1 MHVRFLVLYTC
12 TLGSYAHTNSINTI
26 LHVCKIVHDE
36 ETGIYQITHASIK
49 PRQDFLYLKYSLF
62 SFSYKMKKSI
72 NILPDCNR
80 PIETNE
86 RLTVIWVYRSKA
98 RGNIH
103 LK

>member
-49 PRQDFLYLKYSLF
+49 LRQDFLYLKYSLF
-62 SFSYKMKKSI
+62 SFSYK
-72 NILPDCNR
+72 
-80 PIETNE
+80 NE
-86 RLTVIWVYRSKA
+86 KFNKYIKMIVTV
-98 RGNIH
+98 
-103 LK
+103 